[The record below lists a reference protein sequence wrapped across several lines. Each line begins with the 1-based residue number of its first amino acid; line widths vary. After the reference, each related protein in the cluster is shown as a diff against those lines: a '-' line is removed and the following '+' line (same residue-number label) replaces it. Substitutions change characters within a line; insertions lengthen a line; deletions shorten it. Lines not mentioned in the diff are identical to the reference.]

1 MLINTE
7 LFSSGIEGLSSEMD
21 GWRQESS
28 LAADREQSGKGFTEE
43 LSGRL
48 GQRCGRT
55 NTSYVKRQLHVG
67 AGCAPLFGCY
77 HRRAGLPAE
86 CH

>member
-55 NTSYVKRQLHVG
+55 NTAYEMRQLHVG
-67 AGCAPLFGCY
+67 VLCAQFCEGF
-77 HRRAGLPAE
+77 HRRAGVPAE